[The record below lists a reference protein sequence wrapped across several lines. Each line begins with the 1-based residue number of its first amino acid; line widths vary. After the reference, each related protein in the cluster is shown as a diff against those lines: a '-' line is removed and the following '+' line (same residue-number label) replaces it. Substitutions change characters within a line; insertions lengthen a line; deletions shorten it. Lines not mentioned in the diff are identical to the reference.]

1 MICESNDH
9 NLIDLHQTNLLISIM
24 LEHRFIVIFLLGL
37 EYDYANMSAL
47 QRMLRDTGTEYY
59 IVAQAA

>member
-1 MICESNDH
+1 MDNVTNEEIVLATMEVIGTIW
-9 NLIDLHQTNLLISIM
+9 NLID
-24 LEHRFIVIFLLGL
+24 
-37 EYDYANMSAL
+37 L